1 VRHPKGTYAGLGLTE
16 MSIKMT
22 DQTIVLVDKYGEL
35 WTLDIYEF
43 KDRPNPFE
51 YFILKSNT
59 EYFIIYR
66 KIVSHALI
74 KGMGMEVLGEL

>member
-1 VRHPKGTYAGLGLTE
+1 
-16 MSIKMT
+16 MT
-22 DQTIVLVDKYGEL
+22 DQTIVLVDEFGEL
-35 WTLDIYEF
+35 WTLQIYIF
-43 KDRPNPFE
+43 KDRSNPFQ

-74 KGMGMEVLGEL
+74 KVIGMEVLGEL